1 MSVYDLSHFLPLPL
15 AFVSRNRL
23 KWMHPQR
30 KQTGG
35 PQCQETSG
43 NKQVMDPSW
52 FLYKMNL
59 LFFGKADCKSTNI
72 RTDASALHLSLR
84 ISKEYWNTELVHLET
99 RSAERIN
106 ADRSLN
112 RNFVIR
118 FAWNN
123 SILSIL
129 IPYLVK
135 SREKNP
141 TTASPNTAT
150 KLNLVHTMYFFNH
163 RKHYEGYFRTKLIV
177 GHQFKSQQLE

>member
-1 MSVYDLSHFLPLPL
+1 
-15 AFVSRNRL
+15 
-23 KWMHPQR
+23 
-30 KQTGG
+30 
-35 PQCQETSG
+35 
-43 NKQVMDPSW
+43 
-52 FLYKMNL
+52 MNL

-123 SILSIL
+123 PILSIL

-141 TTASPNTAT
+141 TTASPSTAT
-150 KLNLVHTMYFFNH
+150 KLNLVQTRYYFNH